1 MSGTTYT
8 AATTAKLNRED
19 LSDIISVVD
28 ARSTIVTSMIK
39 KGKKPESALSEWI
52 VDSYGSAKTSGVVDG
67 TDASGSTTNFEDF
80 SSNRKRAQNY
90 LQTFRRTPL
99 VTRLQEIVAQPAG
112 ISNPDPN
119 GASGSTEFGRAKSKA
134 VIQLKR
140 DIESAILS
148 DNGAQADDGS
158 AQPFITRALG
168 SWLSTTAD
176 SVLGQDTSILL
187 NTNQVY
193 AAALTSF
200 NEDKLRTALQQRWNT
215 SGEMKEL
222 VGIMSPGLKN
232 AVSDFTRYLPTKSN
246 FGQVRYFDQS
256 VPDKTITTAV
266 DVYEGDYGTVKLFL
280 SPWLPAQVT
289 GLSYTISTNTVT
301 VTSTAHGLQK
311 GALIQ
316 VSGDSNTSQITTG
329 FYRIL
334 SAATDTFTFTR
345 SGTGTTAGTLTYGD
359 NRGYILDMD
368 YLELRTALA
377 PSYLPLPD
385 LGAGPRGIV
394 EAIVSLAYLNPT
406 SGIKIAAY

>member
-140 DIESAILS
+140 DIESQIVLNQLYKHTQLETTFGIIMLALV
-148 DNGAQADDGS
+148 DNRPKVKS
-158 AQPFITRALG
+158 
-168 SWLSTTAD
+168 
-176 SVLGQDTSILL
+176 
-187 NTNQVY
+187 
-193 AAALTSF
+193 
-200 NEDKLRTALQQRWNT
+200 
-215 SGEMKEL
+215 EL
-222 VGIMSPGLKN
+222 PAK
-232 AVSDFTRYLPTKSN
+232 
-246 FGQVRYFDQS
+246 
-256 VPDKTITTAV
+256 VP
-266 DVYEGDYGTVKLFL
+266 
-280 SPWLPAQVT
+280 PWL
-289 GLSYTISTNTVT
+289 
-301 VTSTAHGLQK
+301 
-311 GALIQ
+311 
-316 VSGDSNTSQITTG
+316 
-329 FYRIL
+329 
-334 SAATDTFTFTR
+334 
-345 SGTGTTAGTLTYGD
+345 
-359 NRGYILDMD
+359 
-368 YLELRTALA
+368 
-377 PSYLPLPD
+377 
-385 LGAGPRGIV
+385 
-394 EAIVSLAYLNPT
+394 
-406 SGIKIAAY
+406 